1 MSTTAATTPATPA
14 KPAPTYTPE
23 QQALVDAIDQ
33 LRGSERG
40 SAALTAF
47 RKFLEADGRSA
58 CGLDSENLAAIATLA
73 ESCRLFGAYTILNIL
88 QPKPRRK

>member
-1 MSTTAATTPATPA
+1 MNTPTTT
-14 KPAPTYTPE
+14 APTYTPA
-23 QQALVDAIDQ
+23 QLALIAAIDQ

-47 RKFLEADGRSA
+47 RKYLEADQRSA
-58 CGLDSENLAAIATLA
+58 CGLDSENLAAIVTLA
-73 ESCRLFGAYTILNIL
+73 ESCRLFGAYTVLNIL